1 MHKTAT
7 TLNRATYF
15 WETCFFFCPPFVCL
29 FVLCFVCLQA
39 GKWEERE
46 YRLDELE
53 KHKRVALTRTLPSLD
68 NPLHSGKR
76 NHACT

>member
-1 MHKTAT
+1 MLLAGILFHVA
-7 TLNRATYF
+7 
-15 WETCFFFCPPFVCL
+15 CL
-29 FVLCFVCLQA
+29 ALISDCVLQA

-68 NPLHSGKR
+68 NPLHSGEMLLIYR
-76 NHACT
+76 NNSLALPCLA